1 MHDGTSRM
9 SSRIVVLAAR
19 GFSLV
24 EMLLAVFILG
34 IGVISIAAL
43 FPAGI
48 ALQRQATDDLIGPLV
63 AKNAFATLRSK
74 LTQTD
79 FGDFSDFGY
88 SDAYPF
94 NTPYTATPIGGTPI
108 PLPDGDWGWMR
119 PGFVFDDAGTPNVD
133 ESAIDIFSSM
143 KTRQLLGITSL
154 PIVNLGNHQ
163 FDPTEL
169 WVSAMDPNALL
180 KGIPYNRV
188 KYPLFSIAFNGGVMG
203 TAGYPN
209 RYYEQVALQPSVTF
223 TQGERAYP
231 QGRANY
237 AAGTAT
243 RPQYFWDCMFRR
255 YGGRVQVAVFVYRV
269 SAAGGD
275 SRAYSVAQN
284 NVYNAQAPAFMSL
297 PFEPPLP
304 AKFLAPNI
312 GTATSWPSIT
322 ATAPRDE
329 IPGTAAIAS
338 VPTAAQFGFDKTWDD
353 WQAPG
358 TWLVDNHA
366 TIHKV
371 ISGRSNPTQG
381 PVKLQRPI
389 ARLPQTPVN
398 GVLPNS
404 LPTANNLPSDF
415 ISAIWFIPQRD
426 FDAAAATPAVR
437 FSLTPV
443 YVSVEEL

>member
-9 SSRIVVLAAR
+9 SSRIVLLAAR

-79 FGDFSDFGY
+79 FGDFSDFGF

-143 KTRQLLGITSL
+143 KTRQALGITSL
-154 PIVNLGNHQ
+154 PVVNLGNHLL
-163 FDPTEL
+163 DPSEL
-169 WVSAMDPNALL
+169 WSAPPTALL

-188 KYPLFSIAFNGGVMG
+188 KYPLFSIAFDGGVMG
-203 TAGYPN
+203 TDYPN
-209 RYYEQVALQPSVTF
+209 RYYEQVAIQPSVTF

-243 RPQYFWDCMFRR
+243 RPQYFWECMFRR

-284 NVYNAQAPAFMSL
+284 NIYNSQAPAFMSL

-329 IPGTAAIAS
+329 IPGTAAIAT

-404 LPTANNLPSDF
+404 LPAANNLPSDF

>member
-154 PIVNLGNHQ
+154 PIVNLGNHLL
-163 FDPTEL
+163 DPSEL
-169 WVSAMDPNALL
+169 WSALPTALL

-188 KYPLFSIAFNGGVMG
+188 KYPLFSIAFDGGVMG
-203 TAGYPN
+203 TDYPN
-209 RYYEQVALQPSVTF
+209 RYYEQVAIQPSVTF

>member
-143 KTRQLLGITSL
+143 KTRQALGITSL
-154 PIVNLGNHQ
+154 PVVNLGNHLL
-163 FDPTEL
+163 DPSEL
-169 WVSAMDPNALL
+169 WSALPTALL

-203 TAGYPN
+203 TDYPN
-209 RYYEQVALQPSVTF
+209 RYYEQVAIQPSVTF

-426 FDAAAATPAVR
+426 FDAAAAAPAVR

>member
-24 EMLLAVFILG
+24 EMLLGVFILG

-143 KTRQLLGITSL
+143 KTRQALGITSL
-154 PIVNLGNHQ
+154 PVVNLGNHLL
-163 FDPTEL
+163 DPSEL
-169 WVSAMDPNALL
+169 WSALPTALL

-203 TAGYPN
+203 TDYPN
-209 RYYEQVALQPSVTF
+209 RYYEQVAIQPSVTF

-231 QGRANY
+231 QGRA
-237 AAGTAT
+237 GESH
-243 RPQYFWDCMFRR
+243 DCR
-255 YGGRVQVAVFVYRV
+255 
-269 SAAGGD
+269 D
-275 SRAYSVAQN
+275 
-284 NVYNAQAPAFMSL
+284 
-297 PFEPPLP
+297 
-304 AKFLAPNI
+304 
-312 GTATSWPSIT
+312 WP
-322 ATAPRDE
+322 R
-329 IPGTAAIAS
+329 
-338 VPTAAQFGFDKTWDD
+338 
-353 WQAPG
+353 
-358 TWLVDNHA
+358 
-366 TIHKV
+366 
-371 ISGRSNPTQG
+371 
-381 PVKLQRPI
+381 
-389 ARLPQTPVN
+389 
-398 GVLPNS
+398 
-404 LPTANNLPSDF
+404 
-415 ISAIWFIPQRD
+415 WF
-426 FDAAAATPAVR
+426 A
-437 FSLTPV
+437 
-443 YVSVEEL
+443 

>member
-143 KTRQLLGITSL
+143 KTRQALGITSL
-154 PIVNLGNHQ
+154 PVVNLGNHLL
-163 FDPTEL
+163 DPSEL
-169 WVSAMDPNALL
+169 WSALPTALL

-188 KYPLFSIAFNGGVMG
+188 KYPLFSIAFDGGVMG
-203 TAGYPN
+203 TDYPN
-209 RYYEQVALQPSVTF
+209 RYYEQVAIQPSVTF

>member
-143 KTRQLLGITSL
+143 KTRQALGITSL
-154 PIVNLGNHQ
+154 PVVNLGNHLL
-163 FDPTEL
+163 DPSEL
-169 WVSAMDPNALL
+169 WSALPTALL

-188 KYPLFSIAFNGGVMG
+188 KYPLFSIAFDGGVMG
-203 TAGYPN
+203 TDYPN
-209 RYYEQVALQPSVTF
+209 RYYEQVAIQPSVTF

-329 IPGTAAIAS
+329 IPGTAALS
-338 VPTAAQFGFDKTWDD
+338 GVPTAAQFGFDKTWDD